1 MFLHKVLLI
10 EKELFLKLR
19 DSYSNFSSF
28 AVWRS
33 WEDVAD
39 LSVFED
45 PPIIEQLNNDF
56 VFVAINPAVHNE
68 TRNADKSLDFL

>member
-1 MFLHKVLLI
+1 MFIYEVLLM

-28 AVWRS
+28 TVWRS

-56 VFVAINPAVHNE
+56 FVAINSAVHNE